1 MSIQSRINKYILN
14 PGSGEVEN
22 LNLEPFEIKQP
33 NQNFNFSFLN
43 HKDFLKGILK
53 GEQRLANNS
62 VTQAKANLE
71 YDAYYSEAAYLF
83 CLSLPIN
90 YLNNQILQ
98 LKNAGVYNVPYALV
112 LAVGSLESAIRS
124 NKAGNEAYTSNLSSS
139 TLLNGNKIPE
149 GEINLNDNV
158 IPQQVIYSPS
168 GQFNFFLSS
177 YGTYDN
183 IFAYF
188 NHFLYGQKSD
198 FDFSK
203 QSVVYD
209 SAKEAKISIFRSFV
223 NDDENGIDFFGAYKL
238 NKYSKEPSSFN
249 FQKATSIEELI
260 FKYISAYYSQEVENG
275 SELNNQFIEKAMT
288 VLDKNK
294 EDTIHYIYQNFLS
307 INEPTDLQVS
317 TLTSYFLNRQGK
329 KFDTIVPDTDSKFEI
344 SIFPSSFGCL
354 SINKETDKI
363 NAFFSLS
370 EDRNLSL
377 PDNYRIR
384 ENENYGVPEEDLPDN
399 TFITKNPTL
408 QNDSESR
415 TIKNQNEVLSKTISI
430 LGFANISPTE
440 YYGTLPPANKFPD
453 LQTDTALYL
462 EALPDEFRNYCLFE
476 FEKFA
481 SARENALTDSQTFTF
496 KSIIK
501 ALMTIE
507 YDDLSSV
514 QIKNDSDENI
524 TISPELQADL
534 LAFWDSAQALSDKGF
549 NVNNCTIK
557 GKELNAFI
565 TNAQYNKAKK
575 VIGEFLD
582 EEATINIRSASNNS
596 VNFNNIANKLFEPKI
611 FFTESLDLEKIDQ
624 MSDIEF
630 LKTVCFTN
638 DSDLGQLFTTLNKNK
653 NFINQVFSAQNV
665 EFQRE
670 YQEKIINKLD
680 NDSELKRV
688 LNFREDY
695 VQQGWGAYFT
705 TLLDGDQGFTLDG
718 ALDVDVATIRSKDLS
733 GFDASDIVKYLLI
746 DKIGVEPTK
755 KNIKAGKSFINYFIY
770 LVVEELSSEF
780 DNQIINYVQDLK
792 KRFNNAEDA
801 NNFLDTG
808 FIGFGYINGR
818 DIVFDTGKKLLS
830 YLFEGKETAIKDIK
844 SAVFYQVGPDPIK
857 DYEPETIKA
866 INVLNNFKLKDYIT
880 ISDDFETRIKEQ
892 AFEKFK
898 KDIKNF
904 IIRSKKGTNSFVSG
918 FQSELEAY
926 LKGEDEKDKKD
937 KKQDNQSNSSTNS
950 DDLRF
955 RTYYNMKN
963 LYDSWISFA
972 NGEKDKN
979 DNVRL
984 FFNYNGV
991 DTCNE
996 DETENYTDKDLIDYF
1011 SFIDRAG
1018 KDIGTKAKVD
1028 LHFLL
1033 RYFGENLDSSNLNTS
1048 FHSFL
1053 DTFFN
1058 HHGFRFHALP
1068 YYVPLG
1074 AYDSED
1080 LANVFTPI
1088 HDTKV
1093 NEKAGPA
1100 YVCQYLGDASSKP
1113 FTKQASETN
1122 AVSKSFCLDDDSGTD
1137 VPTDMKNGVASSFI
1151 VDFGTN
1157 ENMIFNGVELD
1168 QSEFMNT
1175 EESFDVITNMTKN
1188 YATTTGSNLYKVYTS
1203 RSYTAQVQTLGNMM
1217 IQPLMFFYLKNVPIF
1232 EGSYWITNVSHN
1244 IQGNQMSTKFKG
1256 VRQPQSVLPSPSET
1270 FISLNEDFVEVYGVN
1285 VDLQTV
1291 EDFEEIKNIERGE
1304 IPDFLKKIADK
1315 ESGGSGDWKAI
1326 NSLGFIGRYQF
1337 GIATLVNALSGKINV
1352 QKEIKRNIDRLNQS
1366 DSLFDNYIPS
1376 NQTIAEQEK
1385 DLNVDNPDPID
1396 FDFDTILNPIKWKD
1410 LTKEREIDVINE
1422 DNPEKRRIF
1431 PPGVQDLCMV
1441 ANLKTNLQRIKG
1453 LVGQQKFNEALNEKR
1468 DGCPVTKSGLLGA
1481 AHLGGTRAAK
1491 IIILKEDVTREDL
1504 PLDDNETG
1512 PLEYFKLFA
1521 GFNVDL
1527 LETDELATVEQA
1539 QIN

>member
-1 MSIQSRINKYILN
+1 
-14 PGSGEVEN
+14 
-22 LNLEPFEIKQP
+22 
-33 NQNFNFSFLN
+33 
-43 HKDFLKGILK
+43 
-53 GEQRLANNS
+53 
-62 VTQAKANLE
+62 
-71 YDAYYSEAAYLF
+71 
-83 CLSLPIN
+83 
-90 YLNNQILQ
+90 
-98 LKNAGVYNVPYALV
+98 
-112 LAVGSLESAIRS
+112 
-124 NKAGNEAYTSNLSSS
+124 
-139 TLLNGNKIPE
+139 LNGNKIPE
-149 GEINLNDNV
+149 GEISLNDNV
-158 IPQQVIYSPS
+158 VPQQVIYSPS
-168 GQFNFFLSS
+168 GQFNFFLSA

-183 IFAYF
+183 IFSYF
-188 NHFLYGQKSD
+188 NHFLYGEESD
-198 FDFSK
+198 FDFTK

-223 NDDENGIDFFGAYKL
+223 NDDKNGIDFFGAYKL
-238 NKYSKEPSSFN
+238 NKYSKEPTN
-249 FQKATSIEELI
+249 KDIEKAQTIEELI

-275 SELNNQFIEKAMT
+275 KELNNQFIEKAKT
-288 VLDKNK
+288 LLNKNEK
-294 EDTIHYIYQNFLS
+294 DTIIYIYSNFLGV
-307 INEPTDLQVS
+307 NEPNDFLPS
-317 TLTSYFLNRQGK
+317 TLTSFLLNRQAK
-329 KFDTIVPDTDSKFEI
+329 KLDTVSTETNSKFQI

-354 SINKETDKI
+354 NINKESEKI
-363 NAFFSLS
+363 NAFFNPS
-370 EDRNLSL
+370 EDRKL
-377 PDNYRIR
+377 PDLPENYRIR
-384 ENENYGVPEEDLPDN
+384 KNGDFGINVEQEGLPND
-399 TFITKNPTL
+399 TDKFVTKNPTL
-408 QNDSESR
+408 ENDDDSR

-430 LGFANISPTE
+430 LGYANISPTE
-440 YYGTLPPANKFPD
+440 YYGTLPPANKFID

-462 EALPDEFRNYCLFE
+462 EALPDEFRDYCLFE

-481 SARENALTDSQTFTF
+481 SARENAITDSQTFTL

-507 YDDLSSV
+507 YDDLSAIE
-514 QIKNDSDENI
+514 IKNDENESE

-549 NVNNCTIK
+549 YAANSTIR

-582 EEATINIRSASNNS
+582 EEATVNIRSASNNT

-611 FFTESLDLEKIDQ
+611 FFTENLNREKIDQ
-624 MSDIEF
+624 MSEYEF
-630 LKTVCFTN
+630 LQKVCFTN
-638 DSDLGQLFTTLNKNK
+638 DSDFGQLSFTFNENKNY
-653 NFINQVFSAQNV
+653 INEVFSAHNI
-665 EFQRE
+665 EFQRN
-670 YQEKIINKLD
+670 YRKAILNGLD

-688 LNFREDY
+688 LNFKEEY
-695 VQQGWGAYFT
+695 AVQGWGATIT
-705 TLLDGDQGFTLDG
+705 TILEGDQGFTLDG
-718 ALDVDVATIRSKDLS
+718 SLDVDVDSIRSKDLS
-733 GFDASDIVKYLLI
+733 GFDASNLVKFLLV

-770 LVVEELSSEF
+770 LVIEELSAEF
-780 DNQIINYVQDLK
+780 DNQIQNYVQDLK
-792 KRFNNAEDA
+792 KKYYEAADA
-801 NNFLDTG
+801 SNFLDTG
-808 FIGFGYINGR
+808 RVGFGYINGR
-818 DIVFDTGKKLLS
+818 ELFFETSKKLLS
-830 YLFEGKETAIKDIK
+830 YLFEGTETVKKDVK
-844 SAVFYQVGPDPIK
+844 GLLFNQVGPDPVK

-880 ISDDFETRIKEQ
+880 ISNDFETRIKEQ
-892 AFEKFK
+892 AYEEFK
-898 KDIKNF
+898 KDVKNF
-904 IIRSKKGTNSFVSG
+904 VVRSKKATDSFVSG

-926 LKGEDEKDKKD
+926 LKGENEKDKKD

-972 NGEKDKN
+972 GGEKDEN
-979 DNVRL
+979 DDVRL

-996 DETENYTDKDLIDYF
+996 DESENYFNKDLIDYF

-1028 LHFLL
+1028 LHFLI

-1122 AVSKSFCLDDDSGTD
+1122 AVSKSFCLDDDSGTN
-1137 VPTDMKNGVASSFI
+1137 VPRDMKNGVASSFI

-1157 ENMIFNGVELD
+1157 ENMIFNGVKLD

-1232 EGSYWITNVSHN
+1232 EGSYWITNVSHS
-1244 IQGNQMSTKFKG
+1244 IQQNKMSTEFKG

-1285 VDLQTV
+1285 VDVQTV
-1291 EDFEEIKNIERGE
+1291 VNSNEANNDENVANNANINRGQVAG
-1304 IPDFLKKIADK
+1304 FLKKIAEK
-1315 ESGGSGDWKAI
+1315 ESGGGGDWKAI
-1326 NSLGFIGRYQF
+1326 NDSGFIGRYQF

-1352 QKEIKRNIDRLNQS
+1352 QREIKRNVDSLNQA
-1366 DSLFDNYIPS
+1366 DSFFDNYIPS
-1376 NQTIAEQEK
+1376 NQTIIAKEDK
-1385 DLNVDNPDPID
+1385 LNDPDPID
-1396 FDFDTILNPIKWKD
+1396 FDFDTILNPKKWRD
-1410 LTKEREIDVINE
+1410 LTKEREIDVIKE

-1481 AHLGGTRAAK
+1481 AHLGGNDAAR
-1491 IIILKEDVTREDL
+1491 IIIENKDVTREDL
-1504 PLDDNETG
+1504 PLDNNKTG

-1527 LETDELATVEQA
+1527 LETDELATVEQV
-1539 QIN
+1539 QINKT